1 MSTVFNFFTD
11 STYNSDTKHQLWLST
26 INDIHDT
33 FCCCTRP
40 FAHLLAQLFPE
51 DHKDRHLTV
60 HQIVTREFKA
70 HKCLFGG
77 KQEED
82 GGVADAGPST
92 DEGFKLKLE
101 ESQEEGF
108 ADLNIEELIAAAE
121 TRQEER

>member
-40 FAHLLAQLFPE
+40 FAHLLAILFPE
-51 DHKDRHLTV
+51 DHKDRHLPIHAV
-60 HQIVTREFKA
+60 IAREFKA

-77 KQEED
+77 EEEKP
-82 GGVADAGPST
+82 GGEALEGPST
-92 DEGFKLKLE
+92 DAGFQLKLE

-121 TRQEER
+121 QKEEER